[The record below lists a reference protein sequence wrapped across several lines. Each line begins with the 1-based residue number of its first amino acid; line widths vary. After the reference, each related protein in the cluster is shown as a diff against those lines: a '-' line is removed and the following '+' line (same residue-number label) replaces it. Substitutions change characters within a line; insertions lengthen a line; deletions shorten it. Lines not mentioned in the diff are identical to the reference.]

1 MTMTRRIAIATA
13 ALSCFAAVPALAA
26 HGNDVKI
33 QGSPKKTLVSGEKGV
48 SYHLV
53 EKGKRLT
60 ATVKGPVEVTV
71 LLHGTTASAA
81 AGLFLDK
88 KKVHF
93 VDLKGTSPA
102 KLSTGGSAGPLKT
115 ETISVPDGQ
124 HEIAVEAFTGGAAVS
139 FHVPKA
145 ASGGGGAVVA
155 TGKRH
160 HKNAPAEPAPLV
172 AEPIAAPPA
181 DVHTIEAT
189 PLTSPPV
196 AAANP
201 PPPAETAP
209 PPPAPAE
216 DNTLM
221 MGEPPPKPAQPD
233 AAATPPPAPVTP
245 VDTTTPA
252 PAAATS
258 TTTVSMETESKHSTA
273 TYWVAGAAVLLAAG
287 AITSGALSSGQDSSY
302 MNAKESSNRASM
314 LSTANTELILSEA
327 LVGATLVALGASAI
341 LAW

>member
-1 MTMTRRIAIATA
+1 M
-13 ALSCFAAVPALAA
+13 PALAA

-33 QGSPKKTLVSGEKGV
+33 QGNPRKTLVSGEKGV
-48 SYHLV
+48 SYRLV

-88 KKVHF
+88 KKIHF

-102 KLSTGGSAGPLKT
+102 ILSTGGSAGPLKT
-115 ETISVPDGQ
+115 ETVSVPDGA

-139 FHVPKA
+139 FRVPHAGGGHEAVA
-145 ASGGGGAVVA
+145 ASG
-155 TGKRH
+155 KRRG
-160 HKNAPAEPAPLV
+160 HKAAAAAEPAALV

-181 DVHTIEAT
+181 EVRTVEAT

-196 AAANP
+196 AAAT
-201 PPPAETAP
+201 PPAAGE
-209 PPPAPAE
+209 PPATAATPPASAE
-216 DNTLM
+216 DNSLM

-233 AAATPPPAPVTP
+233 AAATPPVAPADATM
-245 VDTTTPA
+245 PA

-258 TTTVSMETESKHSTA
+258 TTTVSMELSESKHSSA
-273 TYWVAGAAVLLAAG
+273 TYWVAGAAVLFAAG
-287 AITSGALSSGQDSSY
+287 AITSGALSSGQNSSY
-302 MNAKESSNRASM
+302 TSAKESANRASM